1 MLKKFAFIGLLAFAP
16 LAAQASNLP
25 DYPFIHVSGGSS
37 TYAMPDTGQ
46 IDFEI
51 AAVDADPALAL
62 GVLEARANEIRALA
76 KELGIAPGDIEI
88 RDVRRD
94 IKKPDA
100 NTPAGV
106 TLYDIR
112 CGVRLVLRDLTK
124 WQALAGPLL
133 TWQNLDGFITSFD
146 STQREKIEGDLMN
159 EAIKSARRKAE
170 HIASGMGR
178 KLGPVNAV
186 SSGDLKNLTRA
197 MGLQA
202 SETGYRGGARAAVDR
217 ANVLNVTI
225 LQFGQSVDAIFK
237 LK

>member
-1 MLKKFAFIGLLAFAP
+1 MLKTLALIGILACAP
-16 LAAQASNLP
+16 FAAQASNLP
-25 DYPFIHVSGGSS
+25 DYPFIHVGGGSS
-37 TYAMPDTGQ
+37 TYVMPDTGQ

-62 GVLEARANEIRALA
+62 GVLETRVSEIRALA
-76 KELGIAPGDIEI
+76 KELGIAPADIEI
-88 RDVRRD
+88 RDVRKD
-94 IKKPDA
+94 IRKPDA
-100 NTPAGV
+100 NTPPGV
-106 TLYDIR
+106 ALYDIR
-112 CGVRLVLRDLTK
+112 CGVRLVLRDLTR

-146 STQREKIEGDLMN
+146 SSQREKIEAELMSD
-159 EAIKSARRKAE
+159 AIKSARRKAE

-202 SETGYRGGARAAVDR
+202 TEAAYRGGARAAVDR
-217 ANVLNVTI
+217 ANVLNVTL

-237 LK
+237 IK